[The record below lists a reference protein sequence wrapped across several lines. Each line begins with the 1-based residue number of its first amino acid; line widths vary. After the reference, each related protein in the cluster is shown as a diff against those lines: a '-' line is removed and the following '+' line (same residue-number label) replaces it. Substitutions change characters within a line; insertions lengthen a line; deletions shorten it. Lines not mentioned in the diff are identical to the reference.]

1 MSYLMTVSF
10 SAILG
15 LVVALPIAPAPS
27 MAHLATLP
35 ECLGC
40 GASAVNDPVSG
51 TTGGLRIVYNENPAK
66 IRLTKHV
73 FHTVPGSCAPA
84 VDHEG
89 RVFCGPADN
98 CKFWATY
105 TVMVDM
111 ATYPRA
117 IRDDW
122 GADCDWSEVGDP
134 EAYETAGMH
143 VLEVAIGQQFIG
155 ACSGFQYW
163 QNIRFFADSFDPV
176 TGERNCFL
184 GRLICEIQFAGT
196 CGLCAYKT
204 NQ

>member
-10 SAILG
+10 SAVLG
-15 LVVALPIAPAPS
+15 LVVALPVPPAATV
-27 MAHLATLP
+27 AHLATVP

-40 GASAVNDPVSG
+40 AASAVDDPVSG
-51 TTGGLRIVYNENPAK
+51 TAGGVRIVYNENPAK
-66 IRLTKHV
+66 ITLTKKV
-73 FHTVPGSCAPA
+73 FHTIGGSCAQA

-98 CKFWATY
+98 CKFWASY

-111 ATYPRA
+111 ATYPMA
-117 IRDDW
+117 IRDDR
-122 GADCDWSEVGDP
+122 GLDCGWSEVGDP
-134 EAYETAGMH
+134 ESYESTGKH
-143 VLEVAIGQQFIG
+143 VLEVEVGQQFLG

-176 TGERNCFL
+176 TGERSCLL
-184 GRLICEIQFAGT
+184 GRLIFEIQFAGK